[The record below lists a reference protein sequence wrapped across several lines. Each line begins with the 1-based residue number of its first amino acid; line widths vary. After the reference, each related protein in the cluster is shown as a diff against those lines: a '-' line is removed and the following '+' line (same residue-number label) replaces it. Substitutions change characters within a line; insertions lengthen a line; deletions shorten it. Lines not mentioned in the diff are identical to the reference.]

1 MEPQRHSKRP
11 SQEPS
16 LTLSDVTR
24 PGGRM
29 GTRVLSLATF
39 GLALAALY
47 QAACATHPEPLRSQ
61 PATVM
66 TASARASAAA
76 AQPSAIS
83 VQNAPAAIAATGDA
97 SAATGDASTSE
108 AGAQQLNAFAGMDA
122 GPRSDAGSAFA
133 GAEDDPMAGHKSS
146 REDLLAL
153 FTIRERTPEQEKR
166 LMASDFLN
174 RMFGIENAAKTNQG
188 NRQIARHTISKKACL
203 KGLEGIT
210 LQTDAQRKLCGEPNM
225 VPIAIGGSAPNYCV
239 DIFEFPNRAC
249 ELPMVWVSPTFA
261 KKTCE
266 LQGKRLCSQVEWE
279 VACRA
284 DPAGGPDTRYAY
296 GDALNLDVCHTSQ
309 LHRQRC
315 DTTSSAKAWQT
326 CATDTEPSGS
336 FPKCRSRMGVFDQHG
351 NVAEIMMRREG
362 DKVMT
367 QLKGSAWFYKA
378 IAREVGGTPTVSQ
391 KGMETYPDHCNFD
404 PRWHVEPID
413 NAWHV
418 NYHLGFRC
426 CKSIP

>member
-1 MEPQRHSKRP
+1 MGPQRQSRRSSLNLSAFTRP
-11 SQEPS
+11 SRRPR
-16 LTLSDVTR
+16 TRFLSV
-24 PGGRM
+24 
-29 GTRVLSLATF
+29 AAF
-39 GLALAALY
+39 GLAFAVLY

-66 TASARASAAA
+66 TASARASTAAT
-76 AQPSAIS
+76 QPSAIS
-83 VQNAPAAIAATGDA
+83 MQNAPAAPGDA
-97 SAATGDASTSE
+97 AMIPLDSSAFGGIDAGMGGDA
-108 AGAQQLNAFAGMDA
+108 ALA
-122 GPRSDAGSAFA
+122 GPD
-133 GAEDDPMAGHKSS
+133 DDPMAGHKNS
-146 REDLLAL
+146 REELLAL

-166 LMASDFLN
+166 LMAIDFLN
-174 RMFGIENAAKTNQG
+174 RMFGVENAAKTNQG

-210 LQTDAQRKLCGEPNM
+210 LQTDEQRKLCGEPNM
-225 VPIAIGGSAPNYCV
+225 VPIAIGGNAPNYCV

-296 GDALNLDVCHTSQ
+296 GDTLDLDVCHTSQ

-378 IAREVGGTPTVSQ
+378 IAREVGGAPTMSQ

-404 PRWHVEPID
+404 PRWHVEPVN